1 MNPTTPG
8 STPVTRALDEKGVSY
23 RFFRHPDKVRTLE
36 QAARE
41 RGQRPEQVVRTIVF
55 RLSEGEFVLVLIAG
69 PGQISWAALREYLGV
84 SRMSMAS
91 EEEILSITGYPIG
104 AVSPLGL
111 HKPVR
116 TLVDRSLLR
125 ENELSIGSGIRH
137 TTVIL
142 KREDLMR
149 AMGEVEIGNFSE
161 KSQGS

>member
-1 MNPTTPG
+1 MNQTNPN
-8 STPVTRALDEKGVSY
+8 STPVTCALDEKGVPF
-23 RFFRHPDKVRTLE
+23 RFFRHPGKIRSLE
-36 QAARE
+36 QAAQE

-55 RLSEGEFVLVLIAG
+55 RLSEGEFILVLIAG
-69 PGQISWAALREYLGV
+69 PGQIAWAALRQYLGV

-111 HKPVR
+111 SEPVR
-116 TLVDRSLLR
+116 TLVDKSLLR
-125 ENELSIGSGIRH
+125 EDELSIGSGVRH

-142 KREDLMR
+142 RREDLMQ
-149 AMGEVEIGNFSE
+149 AIGEVEIGNFSE